1 MANLRETSTWEA
13 GIYQLE
19 TSDPVMGGENGID
32 NRAPRQLANRTLW
45 LKNELARQI
54 GVVNSGKLG
63 KTENAVSASKLAT
76 ARNIAMTGDGSWSVN
91 FNGSQNAT
99 GAMTL
104 ANSGVTAGSYNSV
117 TVDAKGRVTAGLAQT
132 HGLVTATTA
141 QGTANVATGN
151 SNTFLNIVASGVG
164 RTASVGSS
172 TQITGTNGITVSSD
186 TAGKLIVRQVLANS
200 LTDTSTA
207 KALTALQGKVLDEK
221 ISALDNRTA
230 TLRGQLGTTDLNTL
244 TAAAHTGIWY
254 QENNNN
260 ATTERNYPAARSG
273 ILFVLPSVWQGQQ
286 LYFPYNEN
294 ALYTRYINNSNSWSA
309 WYKIGETI
317 NNLTSASTTA
327 SLSANQGKILNETK
341 LDKAGGVLTG
351 AISMPTSVTSMPANT
366 AFAISYG
373 RIQGYSNLYINANTD
388 NSGNEAVVITSGKG
402 LSANKNDGLAVGS
415 NYLTWLGAAV
425 ATVNSNVA
433 TATKLA
439 TARTL
444 AITGD
449 GTGQANFDGSANA
462 NIALTLASSGVRAGS
477 YNSVTVDA
485 KGRVTAGLTQT
496 HGLVTATSATGTAN
510 TATTNT
516 NTFLNIVASGVGSTA
531 SVGSSTQ
538 ITGTNGISVSSDT
551 AGKLIVTRDSNSP
564 TATKLQTAR
573 TLSITGD
580 GTGQANFD
588 GSNNANIA
596 LTLASSGVRA
606 GSYNSV
612 TVDAKGRVTA
622 GLTQTHGLVTATSA
636 TGTANTATTNSNTF
650 LNIVASGVGTANSV
664 GSSTQI
670 TGTNGITVSSDT
682 AGKLIVARDSNSP
695 TATKLQTARKIALTG
710 AVTGSVNFDGSR
722 NVSLATAL
730 KGIDRREYTGTL
742 TPSHN
747 SFKSQKVPITGSV
760 EVLPNGRMVQY
771 FTFVCPVVYFHKHG
785 LSAFYREKLGVQTF
799 AAADSPHLELP
810 LWTPM
815 PNKVQEAHIYLGT
828 AGNHYSYG
836 EALEWIYDW
845 DAILN
850 HQSNIKDKAY
860 FAFRRWDGTS
870 DEIITFTIV
879 VEGY

>member
-1 MANLRETSTWEA
+1 MANLQETSTWEA

-54 GVVNSGKLG
+54 GVVNTGKLG

-76 ARNIAMTGDGSWSVN
+76 ARNIAMTGDGSWNVN
-91 FNGSQNAT
+91 FDGSQNAT

-117 TVDAKGRVTAGLAQT
+117 TVDAKGRVTAGLTQT

-141 QGTANVATGN
+141 TGTTNVATGN
-151 SNTFLNIVASGVG
+151 GNTFLNIVASGVG
-164 RTASVGSS
+164 QTASVGSS

-186 TAGKLIVRQVLANS
+186 TAGKLIVGQVLANS

-207 KALTALQGKVLDEK
+207 KALTANMGKVLDEK
-221 ISALDNRTA
+221 ISALDNRAT

-254 QENNNN
+254 QENNSN
-260 ATTERNYPAARSG
+260 ATTERNYPVARSG

-294 ALYTRYINNSNSWSA
+294 ALYTRHINNSNSWSA

-317 NNLTSASTTA
+317 NNLTSTSTTA
-327 SLSANQGKILNETK
+327 SLSANQGKVLNETK
-341 LDKAGGVLTG
+341 LDKAGGMLTG

-373 RIQGYSNLYINANTD
+373 RMQGYSNLYINANTD
-388 NSGNEAVVITSGKG
+388 NSGDEAVIITSGKG

-439 TARTL
+439 TARQIAL
-444 AITGD
+444 TGD

-462 NIALTLASSGVRAGS
+462 NIALTLANSGVTAGS

-496 HGLVTATSATGTAN
+496 HGLVTATNSTGTTNVATGN
-510 TATTNT
+510 G
-516 NTFLNIVASGVGSTA
+516 NTFLNIVASGVGQTA

-538 ITGTNGISVSSDT
+538 ITGTNGIGVSSDT
-551 AGKLIVTRDSNSP
+551 AGKLIITQSLANSLTDTATNKALTALQGKTLNDTKLDKTGGEVSGEIISTNANAYRLKSANKGRSVILRSDGDMFYLLKTADQDPDGNWDTTRPFVWDLRSNAVTLNGNAT
-564 TATKLQTAR
+564 TATKLQTTR
-573 TLSITGD
+573 
-580 GTGQANFD
+580 
-588 GSNNANIA
+588 
-596 LTLASSGVRA
+596 
-606 GSYNSV
+606 
-612 TVDAKGRVTA
+612 
-622 GLTQTHGLVTATSA
+622 
-636 TGTANTATTNSNTF
+636 
-650 LNIVASGVGTANSV
+650 
-664 GSSTQI
+664 QI
-670 TGTNGITVSSDT
+670 N
-682 AGKLIVARDSNSP
+682 
-695 TATKLQTARKIALTG
+695 LTG
-710 AVTGSVNFDGSR
+710 AVTGRVNFDGSA
-722 NVSLATAL
+722 NVNIATTLTKAVVR
-730 KGIDRREYTGTL
+730 DYNRTVTGTATNL
-742 TPSHN
+742 LGSASPETI
-747 SFKSQKVPITGSV
+747 QMTGKVVVGADGLIK
-760 EVLPNGRMVQY
+760 QY
-771 FTFVCPVVYFHKHG
+771 FHLKHFKDIWFG
-785 LSAFYREKLGVQTF
+785 RDDNAVGYQNHDIANYKIPI
-799 AAADSPHLELP
+799 A
-810 LWTPM
+810 LWTAM
-815 PNKVQEAHIYLGT
+815 PNKVLSVQAQTMRSSDIASSAQFSSEAAEHEV
-828 AGNHYSYG
+828 A
-836 EALEWIYDW
+836 W
-845 DAILN
+845 
-850 HQSNIKDKAY
+850 
-860 FAFRRWDGTS
+860 AFRNQGIDKSNVWLNLSRMHGGASEHIDLFV
-870 DEIITFTIV
+870 I